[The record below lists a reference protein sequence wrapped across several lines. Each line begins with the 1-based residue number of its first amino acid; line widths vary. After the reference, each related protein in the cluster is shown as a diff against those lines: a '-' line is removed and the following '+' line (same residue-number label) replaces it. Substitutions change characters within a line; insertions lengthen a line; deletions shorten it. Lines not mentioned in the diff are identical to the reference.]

1 MDCKKELQNRIEIA
15 KIKKKQGGIPMK
27 KRIIALFLLAALAL
41 TLFAA
46 CSKEEKVLTKDEAI
60 EIALKDAGIT
70 DTGKYHIH
78 ADPSPATGTPKS
90 YTIHI
95 HGPQEF
101 SYVVDAKTGE
111 FVKN

>member
-1 MDCKKELQNRIEIA
+1 
-15 KIKKKQGGIPMK
+15 MK
-27 KRIIALFLLAALAL
+27 KRIITLLVLAALSL

-46 CSKEEKVLTKDEAI
+46 CSKEEKTLTKEEAI
-60 EIALKDAGIT
+60 QIVLKDAGIT
-70 DTGKYHIH
+70 DASKYHIH
-78 ADPSPATGTPKS
+78 ADPIPTTGTPKS
-90 YTIHI
+90 YSIHI